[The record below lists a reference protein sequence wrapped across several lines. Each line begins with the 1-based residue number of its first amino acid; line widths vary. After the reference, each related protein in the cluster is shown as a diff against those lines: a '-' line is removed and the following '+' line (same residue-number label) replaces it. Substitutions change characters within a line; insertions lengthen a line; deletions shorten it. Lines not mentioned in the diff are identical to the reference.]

1 MTYMVLFFF
10 KFSFY
15 MYLGSKSD
23 HCTQSQFYHNLTF
36 LLFSSMFLTASPFIG
51 VTVSEKIAPWRNAQD
66 RSQYRRTV

>member
-1 MTYMVLFFF
+1 MTYMLLFFF

-36 LLFSSMFLTASPFIG
+36 LLFSSMFLTASLFL
-51 VTVSEKIAPWRNAQD
+51 ELL
-66 RSQYRRTV
+66 

>member
-1 MTYMVLFFF
+1 MTYMLLFFF

-36 LLFSSMFLTASPFIG
+36 MFSSMFLTASLFL
-51 VTVSEKIAPWRNAQD
+51 ELL
-66 RSQYRRTV
+66 